1 MFAYGRQILCDPG
14 NTPYYLECLQG
25 IAEGRKSEDLLC
37 KAVLEESE
45 GKISLKDVRNA
56 YSELGLT
63 PNLDDD
69 TIIGAFNA
77 RLSDSPKQEVQLR
90 RALKIIGQSRNSD
103 QIQVAASNST
113 FTRPIPMNCLY

>member
-1 MFAYGRQILCDPG
+1 MQLR
-14 NTPYYLECLQG
+14 
-25 IAEGRKSEDLLC
+25 
-37 KAVLEESE
+37 AVLEESE
-45 GKISLKDVRNA
+45 GKFSLKDVRDS

-90 RALKIIGQSRNSD
+90 RALKVVGQSRDSD
-103 QIQVAASNST
+103 KIQVVASNST
-113 FTRPIPMNCLY
+113 LARAV